1 MAFWLGL
8 GLLALSVVL
17 GLVTVRGA
25 AFPKPRVRAATVA
38 EAPDPAYAEET
49 VVASPSGE
57 PGALP
62 LLRALVLRL
71 VLLAVTAAMG
81 AGAAVWGL
89 SAWLAFRR
97 QTGGKGEVD
106 DGRSQERGG

>member
-38 EAPDPAYAEET
+38 EAPDPAYADRT
-49 VVASPSGE
+49 IVAAPSGE
-57 PGALP
+57 PAALP

-71 VLLAVTAAMG
+71 VILAVMSAIG

-89 SAWLAFRR
+89 RAWLIFRR
-97 QTGGKGEVD
+97 TGARREVD
-106 DGRSQERGG
+106 DGRSQEREG